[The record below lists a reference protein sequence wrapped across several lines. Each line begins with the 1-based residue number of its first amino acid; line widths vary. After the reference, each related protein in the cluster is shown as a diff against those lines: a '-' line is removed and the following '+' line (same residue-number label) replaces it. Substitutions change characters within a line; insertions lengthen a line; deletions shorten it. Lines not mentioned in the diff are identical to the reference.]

1 VLKKIK
7 LGKEKKYQR
16 GMCKNTCNCIYRL
29 KLIAMIN
36 KILLLAFS
44 SILLVWGQFPELN
57 KTYVIK
63 GKISDSSGK
72 LLAGVNIHISGTTD
86 DFTTDASG
94 LFSITSKDSCLAVEI
109 SYTGYVS
116 KKERIC
122 AGKVVK
128 IILLESDQL
137 LNESP
142 PVLVEPKSEDKAAEY
157 RTEELF
163 RVIERQPNTTM
174 AKRKTSPGI
183 VGYTKAMNAPQ
194 PDFNTEDYDRI
205 QENRFHRATQEPQS
219 TFSIDVDAASYTN
232 LRRYINNGQRPPED
246 AVRIEEMINY
256 FDYDYPEPTGKHPFS
271 ITTEISDCPWQPKH
285 RLVHIGL
292 QGKHTATENLPAT
305 NFVFLIDV
313 SGSMNVANKLP
324 LVQSSFKLL
333 ADQLRPQDRVA
344 IVVYAGAAGLVLEST
359 TGNNK
364 TKIKE
369 AIDKLEAGGSTAGGE
384 GIRLAYKTAK
394 EHFIKGGNNR
404 VILATDGDFNVGV
417 SSDAEMVQI
426 VEEERKSGVYLTVL
440 GYGMGNYKDNKMQKM
455 ADSGNGNHAYI
466 DNLDEARRVLVSEFG
481 GTMYT
486 IAKDVKLQL
495 EFNPA
500 VVQGYRLIGYENRVL
515 NNEDFDDDKKD
526 AGELGAGHTVTA
538 LYEIIPV
545 GIDSKFLV
553 ADKDLKYQERDLKP
567 NATRSNELLT
577 VKFRYKAPDADN
589 SQLMEEVVMDKN
601 VSIAKS
607 SDNFRWS
614 AAVATFGM
622 LLRNSEFKGEA
633 TYELCKKLAAEAR
646 GKDNEGYRA
655 EMIRLME
662 TVSLMK

>member
-1 VLKKIK
+1 MFKK
-7 LGKEKKYQR
+7 
-16 GMCKNTCNCIYRL
+16 N
-29 KLIAMIN
+29 
-36 KILLLAFS
+36 
-44 SILLVWGQFPELN
+44 ILLVLSVLLLGLLSFRGADN
-57 KTYVIK
+57 TYAIK
-63 GKISDSSGK
+63 GKVIDENGQA
-72 LLAGVNIHISGTTD
+72 LIGVSVMLNGSTKGTVTD
-86 DFTTDASG
+86 VDGSYTLEHT
-94 LFSITSKDSCLAVEI
+94 DSCANLMF
-109 SYTGYVS
+109 SYTGFQV
-116 KKERIC
+116 KKMNVCVNGINVTQLKPDET
-122 AGKVVK
+122 
-128 IILLESDQL
+128 L
-137 LNESP
+137 LNE
-142 PVLVEPKSEDKAAEY
+142 LVITSAGVIASKREQRSKSKTA
-157 RTEELF
+157 
-163 RVIERQPNTTM
+163 PSM
-174 AKRKTSPGI
+174 ASPGI
-183 VGYTKAMNAPQ
+183 TGYSWSNNAPQ

-232 LRRYINNGQRPPED
+232 LRRHINNGQRPPAD

-271 ITTEISDCPWQPKH
+271 ITTEVSDCPWEPKH

-292 QGKHTATENLPAT
+292 QGKHTPTENLPAA
-305 NFVFLIDV
+305 NLVFLIDV

-344 IVVYAGAAGLVLEST
+344 IVVYAGAAGLVLEPT

-394 EHFIKGGNNR
+394 AHFIKGGNNR

-553 ADKDLKYQERDLKP
+553 ADKELKYQERDLKP

-577 VKFRYKAPDADN
+577 VKFRYKAPEADN

-633 TYELCKKLAAEAR
+633 TYELCKKMAAEAR

-662 TVSLMK
+662 TVGLMK

>member
-1 VLKKIK
+1 V
-7 LGKEKKYQR
+7 
-16 GMCKNTCNCIYRL
+16 
-29 KLIAMIN
+29 
-36 KILLLAFS
+36 
-44 SILLVWGQFPELN
+44 
-57 KTYVIK
+57 
-63 GKISDSSGK
+63 
-72 LLAGVNIHISGTTD
+72 
-86 DFTTDASG
+86 
-94 LFSITSKDSCLAVEI
+94 
-109 SYTGYVS
+109 
-116 KKERIC
+116 
-122 AGKVVK
+122 
-128 IILLESDQL
+128 
-137 LNESP
+137 
-142 PVLVEPKSEDKAAEY
+142 
-157 RTEELF
+157 
-163 RVIERQPNTTM
+163 
-174 AKRKTSPGI
+174 
-183 VGYTKAMNAPQ
+183 
-194 PDFNTEDYDRI
+194 
-205 QENRFHRATQEPQS
+205 
-219 TFSIDVDAASYTN
+219 
-232 LRRYINNGQRPPED
+232 
-246 AVRIEEMINY
+246 
-256 FDYDYPEPTGKHPFS
+256 
-271 ITTEISDCPWQPKH
+271 
-285 RLVHIGL
+285 
-292 QGKHTATENLPAT
+292 ENLPAT

-324 LVQSSFKLL
+324 LVKASFKLL
-333 ADQLRPQDRVA
+333 AEQLRPQDRVA
-344 IVVYAGAAGLVLEST
+344 IVVYAGAAGLVLDPT

-417 SSDAEMVQI
+417 SSDGELVRI

-440 GYGMGNYKDNKMQKM
+440 GYGMGNYKDNKMQKL

-515 NNEDFDDDKKD
+515 NNEDFDDDQKD

-545 GIDSKFLV
+545 GVESKFLV
-553 ADKDLKYQERDLKP
+553 ADKDLKYQERELRP
-567 NATRSNELLT
+567 NATRSNEILT

-589 SQLMEEVVMDKN
+589 SQLLEEVVMDKN
-601 VSIAKS
+601 VDLAKT

-633 TYELCKKLAAEAR
+633 NYEQCKKLAAGAR

-655 EMIRLME
+655 EMIRMVETMGLMGQQITAE
-662 TVSLMK
+662 K

>member
-1 VLKKIK
+1 MNVCVNGINVTQLKPDETLLNDLVITSARVIAPK
-7 LGKEKKYQR
+7 KEQR
-16 GMCKNTCNCIYRL
+16 SK
-29 KLIAMIN
+29 
-36 KILLLAFS
+36 
-44 SILLVWGQFPELN
+44 N
-57 KTYVIK
+57 KTAP
-63 GKISDSSGK
+63 S
-72 LLAGVNIHISGTTD
+72 
-86 DFTTDASG
+86 
-94 LFSITSKDSCLAVEI
+94 
-109 SYTGYVS
+109 
-116 KKERIC
+116 
-122 AGKVVK
+122 
-128 IILLESDQL
+128 
-137 LNESP
+137 
-142 PVLVEPKSEDKAAEY
+142 
-157 RTEELF
+157 
-163 RVIERQPNTTM
+163 M
-174 AKRKTSPGI
+174 ASPGI
-183 VGYTKAMNAPQ
+183 TGYSWSNNAPQ

-232 LRRYINNGQRPPED
+232 LRRFINNGQRPPAD

-271 ITTEISDCPWQPKH
+271 ITTEVSDCPWEPKH

-292 QGKHTATENLPAT
+292 QGKHTPTENLPAA
-305 NFVFLIDV
+305 NLVFLIDV

-344 IVVYAGAAGLVLEST
+344 IVVYAGAAGLVLEPT

-553 ADKDLKYQERDLKP
+553 ADKELKYQERDLKP
-567 NATRSNELLT
+567 NATRLNELLT

-622 LLRNSEFKGEA
+622 LLRNSEFKGDA

-662 TVSLMK
+662 TVGLMK

>member
-1 VLKKIK
+1 
-7 LGKEKKYQR
+7 
-16 GMCKNTCNCIYRL
+16 MCKNTSNCIYRE
-29 KLIAMIN
+29 KLITMIN
-36 KILLLAFS
+36 KILLLAIS
-44 SILLVWGQFPELN
+44 SFLLAWGQPPELN

-63 GKISDSSGK
+63 GKISDSTGN

-128 IILLESDQL
+128 ITLLESDQL

-219 TFSIDVDAASYTN
+219 TFSIDVDAASYSN
-232 LRRYINNGQRPPED
+232 LRRHINNGQRPPAD

-271 ITTEISDCPWQPKH
+271 ITTEVSDCPWQPKH

-305 NFVFLIDV
+305 NFVFLVDV

-369 AIDKLEAGGSTAGGE
+369 AIGKLEAGGTTAGGE

-553 ADKDLKYQERDLKP
+553 ADKELKYQERDLKP

-614 AAVATFGM
+614 AAVASFGM
-622 LLRNSEFKGEA
+622 LLRNSEFKGDA
-633 TYELCKKLAAEAR
+633 TYEQSKKLATEAR

>member
-1 VLKKIK
+1 MF
-7 LGKEKKYQR
+7 Q
-16 GMCKNTCNCIYRL
+16 KN
-29 KLIAMIN
+29 
-36 KILLLAFS
+36 ILLALS
-44 SILLVWGQFPELN
+44 VLLLGFVSFRGTV
-57 KTYVIK
+57 KTYELK
-63 GKISDSSGK
+63 GKVTDETGQALPGVTVLLKGHAAGATTETDGSFK
-72 LLAGVNIHISGTTD
+72 LNSP
-86 DFTTDASG
+86 
-94 LFSITSKDSCLAVEI
+94 DSCATLEFR
-109 SYTGYVS
+109 YLGYDI
-116 KKERIC
+116 KEAKVC
-122 AGKVVK
+122 AGKSVNVKLKASPMKLDEMVVVEDRK
-128 IILLESDQL
+128 AE
-137 LNESP
+137 EYER
-142 PVLVEPKSEDKAAEY
+142 PVLSKAKKEMSSLS
-157 RTEELF
+157 T
-163 RVIERQPNTTM
+163 
-174 AKRKTSPGI
+174 PGI
-183 VGYTKAMNAPQ
+183 AGYANRTYAPQ
-194 PDFNTEDYDRI
+194 PNFNTEDYDRI

-219 TFSIDVDAASYTN
+219 TFSIDVDAASYSN
-232 LRRYINNGQRPPED
+232 LRRFINNGQKPPED

-256 FDYDYPEPTGKHPFS
+256 FDYEYPEPTGKHPFS
-271 ITTEISDCPWQPKH
+271 ITTEVSDCPWQPKH

-292 QGKHTATENLPAT
+292 QGKHTPTENLPAA
-305 NFVFLIDV
+305 NLVFLIDV
-313 SGSMNVANKLP
+313 SGSMNAANKLP
-324 LVQSSFKLL
+324 LVQTSFKLL

-344 IVVYAGAAGLVLEST
+344 IVVYAGAAGLVLEPT

-404 VILATDGDFNVGV
+404 VILASDGDFNVGV
-417 SSDAEMVQI
+417 SSDGELVRI

-440 GYGMGNYKDNKMQKM
+440 GYGMGNYKDNKMQKL

-515 NNEDFDDDKKD
+515 NNADFDDDQKD

-545 GIDSKFLV
+545 GVESKFLA
-553 ADKDLKYQERDLKP
+553 ADKDLKYQQRDLTP
-567 NATRSNELLT
+567 IANRSNELLT
-577 VKFRYKAPDADN
+577 VKFRYKAPEAEN

-601 VSIAKS
+601 VSLSKS

-622 LLRNSEFKGEA
+622 LLRNSEFKGDA
-633 TYELCKKLAAEAR
+633 NYEQCKKLAAGAR
-646 GKDNEGYRA
+646 GKDTEGYRA
-655 EMIRLME
+655 EMIRMIESVGLMGKSE
-662 TVSLMK
+662 TAEK

>member
-1 VLKKIK
+1 
-7 LGKEKKYQR
+7 
-16 GMCKNTCNCIYRL
+16 
-29 KLIAMIN
+29 MIN
-36 KILLLAFS
+36 KILLLAIS
-44 SILLVWGQFPELN
+44 SFLLAWGQHPELN

-63 GKISDSSGK
+63 GGISDSTGNSLSG
-72 LLAGVNIHISGTTD
+72 VYIHILGTTD
-86 DFTTDASG
+86 GTVTDASG

-109 SYTGYVS
+109 SYIGYVS

-122 AGKVVK
+122 AGKEVK
-128 IILLESDQL
+128 ITLLVSDQL
-137 LNESP
+137 LNDHP
-142 PVLVEPKSEDKAAEY
+142 YVLVEPKSKDEAEE
-157 RTEELF
+157 RSAPALF
-163 RVIERQPNTTM
+163 RIIERKSN
-174 AKRKTSPGI
+174 AKMDMGKASPGI
-183 VGYTKAMNAPQ
+183 VGYTREKNAPQ
-194 PDFNTEDYDRI
+194 PNFNTEDYDRI

-219 TFSIDVDAASYTN
+219 TFSIDVDAASYSN
-232 LRRYINNGQRPPED
+232 LRRFINNGQRPPED
-246 AVRIEEMINY
+246 VVRIEEMINY
-256 FDYDYPEPTGKHPFS
+256 FDYEYPEPTGKHPFS
-271 ITTEISDCPWQPKH
+271 ITTEVSDCPWQPKH

-292 QGKHTATENLPAT
+292 QGKHTPAENLPAA
-305 NFVFLIDV
+305 NLVFLIDV

-324 LVQSSFKLL
+324 LVQTSFKLL
-333 ADQLRPQDRVA
+333 AEQLRPQDRVA
-344 IVVYAGAAGLVLEST
+344 IVVYAGAAGLVLEPT
-359 TGNNK
+359 TGDKK

-404 VILATDGDFNVGV
+404 VILASDGDFNVGV
-417 SSDAEMVQI
+417 SSDGELVRI

-440 GYGMGNYKDNKMQKM
+440 GYGMGNYKDNKLQKL

-515 NNEDFDDDKKD
+515 NNADFDDDQKD

-545 GIDSKFLV
+545 GIESKFLA
-553 ADKDLKYQERDLKP
+553 ADKDLKYQQRDLTP
-567 NATRSNELLT
+567 TANRSNELLT
-577 VKFRYKAPDADN
+577 VKFRYKAPEADN
-589 SQLMEEVVMDKN
+589 SQLMEEIVMDKKTN
-601 VSIAKS
+601 LDKT

-622 LLRNSEFKGEA
+622 LLRNSEFKGDA
-633 TYELCKKLAAEAR
+633 NYDQCKKLAAGAR
-646 GKDNEGYRA
+646 GKDTEGYRA
-655 EMIRLME
+655 EMIRMIESVGLMGKTE
-662 TVSLMK
+662 TAEK

>member
-1 VLKKIK
+1 MHFIASIASIV
-7 LGKEKKYQR
+7 
-16 GMCKNTCNCIYRL
+16 KNLSN
-29 KLIAMIN
+29 MIN
-36 KILLLAFS
+36 KIFILALS
-44 SILLVWGQFPELN
+44 SFLFAFGTASDAGKSFE
-57 KTYVIK
+57 IK
-63 GKISDSSGK
+63 GKIVDDSGSPLIGANILVKGTPNGSISDVDGKFNLMVSDSCVV
-72 LLAGVNIHISGTTD
+72 LV
-86 DFTTDASG
+86 
-94 LFSITSKDSCLAVEI
+94 V
-109 SYTGYVS
+109 SYTGFTTTEKPACAGNEIQVTLGTSYALSEVVVTS
-116 KKERIC
+116 LGKKENARKIR
-122 AGKVVK
+122 GRVSNVK
-128 IILLESDQL
+128 YDEMS
-137 LNESP
+137 NATPS
-142 PVLVEPKSEDKAAEY
+142 Y
-157 RTEELF
+157 MG
-163 RVIERQPNTTM
+163 N
-174 AKRKTSPGI
+174 AKIMS
-183 VGYTKAMNAPQ
+183 PQ

-232 LRRYINNGQRPPED
+232 LRRHINNGQRPPAD

-271 ITTEISDCPWQPKH
+271 ITTEVSDCPWEPKH

-292 QGKHTATENLPAT
+292 QGKHTPTENLPAA
-305 NFVFLIDV
+305 NLVFLIDV

-344 IVVYAGAAGLVLEST
+344 IVVYAGAAGLVLEPT

-394 EHFIKGGNNR
+394 AHFIKGGNNR

-500 VVQGYRLIGYENRVL
+500 IVQGYRLIGYENRVL

-553 ADKDLKYQERDLKP
+553 ADKELKYQERDLKP

-589 SQLMEEVVMDKN
+589 SQLMEEIVMDKN

-633 TYELCKKLAAEAR
+633 SYELCKKLAAEAR

-662 TVSLMK
+662 TVGLMK

>member
-1 VLKKIK
+1 
-7 LGKEKKYQR
+7 
-16 GMCKNTCNCIYRL
+16 MCKNTSNCIYRE
-29 KLIAMIN
+29 KLITMIN
-36 KILLLAFS
+36 KILLLAIS
-44 SILLVWGQFPELN
+44 SFLLAWGQPPELN

-63 GKISDSSGK
+63 GKISDSTGN

-109 SYTGYVS
+109 SYTGYGS

-122 AGKVVK
+122 AGKIVK

-137 LNESP
+137 LNENP

-219 TFSIDVDAASYTN
+219 TFSIDVDAASYSN
-232 LRRYINNGQRPPED
+232 LRRHINNGQRPPAD

-271 ITTEISDCPWQPKH
+271 ITTEVSDCPWQPKH

-305 NFVFLIDV
+305 NFVFLVDV

-369 AIDKLEAGGSTAGGE
+369 AIGKLEAGGTTAGGE

-545 GIDSKFLV
+545 GVDSKFLV
-553 ADKDLKYQERDLKP
+553 ADKELKYQERDLKP

-614 AAVATFGM
+614 AAVASFGM
-622 LLRNSEFKGEA
+622 LLRNSEFKGDA
-633 TYELCKKLAAEAR
+633 TYEQSKKLATEAR

>member
-1 VLKKIK
+1 MHFIASIASIV
-7 LGKEKKYQR
+7 
-16 GMCKNTCNCIYRL
+16 KNLSN
-29 KLIAMIN
+29 MIN
-36 KILLLAFS
+36 KIFILALS
-44 SILLVWGQFPELN
+44 SFLFAFGTASDAGKSFE
-57 KTYVIK
+57 IK
-63 GKISDSSGK
+63 GKVIDDTGSPLIGANILVKGTTNGSISDVDGK
-72 LLAGVNIHISGTTD
+72 FNLNVS
-86 DFTTDASG
+86 
-94 LFSITSKDSCLAVEI
+94 DSCVVLVV
-109 SYTGYVS
+109 SYTGFTTTE
-116 KKERIC
+116 KPAC
-122 AGKVVK
+122 AGNEIQVTLGTSYALSEVVVTSSGRKNSPMK
-128 IILLESDQL
+128 IRGINS
-137 LNESP
+137 
-142 PVLVEPKSEDKAAEY
+142 
-157 RTEELF
+157 R
-163 RVIERQPNTTM
+163 
-174 AKRKTSPGI
+174 AKHDEMI
-183 VGYTKAMNAPQ
+183 NATPSYMGNAKIMSPQ

-232 LRRYINNGQRPPED
+232 LRRHINNGQRPPAD

-271 ITTEISDCPWQPKH
+271 ITTEVSDCPWEPKH

-292 QGKHTATENLPAT
+292 QGKHTPTENLPAA
-305 NFVFLIDV
+305 NLVFLIDV

-344 IVVYAGAAGLVLEST
+344 IVVYAGAAGLVLEPT

-394 EHFIKGGNNR
+394 AHFIKGGNNR

-545 GIDSKFLV
+545 GVDSKFLV
-553 ADKDLKYQERDLKP
+553 ADKELKYQERDLKP

-577 VKFRYKAPDADN
+577 VKFRYKVPEADN

-633 TYELCKKLAAEAR
+633 SYELCKKLAAEAR

-662 TVSLMK
+662 TVGLMK

>member
-1 VLKKIK
+1 MF
-7 LGKEKKYQR
+7 Q
-16 GMCKNTCNCIYRL
+16 KN
-29 KLIAMIN
+29 
-36 KILLLAFS
+36 ILLALS
-44 SILLVWGQFPELN
+44 VLLLGFVSFRGTV
-57 KTYVIK
+57 KTYELK
-63 GKISDSSGK
+63 GKVTDETGQALPGVTVLLKGHAAGATTETDGSFK
-72 LLAGVNIHISGTTD
+72 LNSP
-86 DFTTDASG
+86 
-94 LFSITSKDSCLAVEI
+94 DSCATLEFR
-109 SYTGYVS
+109 YLGYDI
-116 KKERIC
+116 KEAKVC
-122 AGKVVK
+122 AGKSVNVKLKASPMKLDEMVVVEDRK
-128 IILLESDQL
+128 AE
-137 LNESP
+137 EYER
-142 PVLVEPKSEDKAAEY
+142 PVLSKAKKEMSSLS
-157 RTEELF
+157 T
-163 RVIERQPNTTM
+163 
-174 AKRKTSPGI
+174 PGI
-183 VGYTKAMNAPQ
+183 AGYANRTYAPQ
-194 PDFNTEDYDRI
+194 PNFNTEDYDRI

-219 TFSIDVDAASYTN
+219 TFSIDVDAASYSN
-232 LRRYINNGQRPPED
+232 LRRFINNGQKPPED

-256 FDYDYPEPTGKHPFS
+256 FDYEYPEPTGKHPFS
-271 ITTEISDCPWQPKH
+271 ITTEVSDCPWQPKH

-292 QGKHTATENLPAT
+292 QGKHTPTENLPAA
-305 NFVFLIDV
+305 NLVFLIDV
-313 SGSMNVANKLP
+313 SGSMNAANKLP
-324 LVQSSFKLL
+324 LVQTSFKLL

-344 IVVYAGAAGLVLEST
+344 IVVYAGAAGLVLEPT

-404 VILATDGDFNVGV
+404 VILASDGDFNVGV
-417 SSDAEMVQI
+417 SSDGELVRI

-440 GYGMGNYKDNKMQKM
+440 GYGMGNYKDNKMQKL

-515 NNEDFDDDKKD
+515 NNADFDDDQKD

-545 GIDSKFLV
+545 GVESKFLA
-553 ADKDLKYQERDLKP
+553 ADKDLKYQQRDLTP
-567 NATRSNELLT
+567 IANRSNELLT
-577 VKFRYKAPDADN
+577 VKFRYKAPEADN

-601 VSIAKS
+601 VALSKS

-622 LLRNSEFKGEA
+622 LLRNSEFKGDA
-633 TYELCKKLAAEAR
+633 NYEQCKKLAAGAR
-646 GKDNEGYRA
+646 GKDTEGYRA
-655 EMIRLME
+655 EMIRMIESVGLMGKSE
-662 TVSLMK
+662 TAEK